1 MPVSLTIRQ
10 AGYQEA
16 DICTDMDLVVLI
28 DDPNAA
34 LEPSHFVQ
42 MIGDLLERETNF
54 VVSRRPCG
62 NMTC

>member
-1 MPVSLTIRQ
+1 
-10 AGYQEA
+10 
-16 DICTDMDLVVLI
+16 MDLVVLI

-54 VVSRRPCG
+54 VVSVFLWWQYSEWWLRRG
-62 NMTC
+62 R